1 MYSRAKNSLDFVVI
15 LHVLFDNP
23 IAFASGF
30 LQAGPIQDFDLATT
44 IVDVSSTLKFLCGHA
59 RGRAPHRVEYLALGT
74 ALGDLQRSR
83 KLSVIDVSVLAS
95 IPHYR

>member
-15 LHVLFDNP
+15 LQVLFDNP

-30 LQAGPIQDFDLATT
+30 LQAGPVQDFDLATT

-59 RGRAPHRVEYLALGT
+59 RGRAPHPKHVTQELMSQA
-74 ALGDLQRSR
+74 
-83 KLSVIDVSVLAS
+83 KLVRIDPVRA
-95 IPHYR
+95 